1 MLLDWPAGQV
11 QTQWILSYSFFP
23 QISINSVL
31 SLSTPTSS
39 CTATKLA
46 CLRLSESCLYLFLY
60 FRNNSSQWPTSPV
73 NCYHSILSL
82 KHSFSP
88 SDQHLHLYGQHHG
101 QGPLYPDD
109 GSPLLPEQ
117 SGEVVWGRYSLA
129 SSQAVTSSNHII
141 LWCSGHIG
149 WPPCSCP
156 PAWACLSP
164 DAGRTAWNTPS
175 QAPSSYTKWIIT
187 TALYL

>member
-1 MLLDWPAGQV
+1 MAEAGLPFVYYHGVLKLTWPSKSRVEHDADDLLLLLLLPEDQHKLCV
-11 QTQWILSYSFFP
+11 DL
-23 QISINSVL
+23 VH
-31 SLSTPTSS
+31 PTNS
-39 CTATKLA
+39 CTATKIA

-73 NCYHSILSL
+73 NCYNSIISL

-117 SGEVVWGRYSLA
+117 AGEGV
-129 SSQAVTSSNHII
+129 
-141 LWCSGHIG
+141 
-149 WPPCSCP
+149 
-156 PAWACLSP
+156 
-164 DAGRTAWNTPS
+164 
-175 QAPSSYTKWIIT
+175 
-187 TALYL
+187 